1 MKNTPLISVVIP
13 VYNAEKF
20 LSKCLEHLIHQTYQN
35 LEIIIVDDGCTDNT
49 ADVYNH
55 YAKLDK
61 RIKILNQKNAGPSAA
76 LNNGLKNANG
86 QYVHFHDHD
95 DYVNLDYFEKMANA
109 ACQTDADIL
118 CGEVNQPDY
127 NFPRFDAIEIL
138 ISTRDKILKTRAN
151 KFRPAWRYLYKK
163 SFLDKTGLKYDE
175 RIFGAQDLFFT
186 QPAIV
191 LAQTVATVPGAI
203 YNVVDMETALGKSR
217 KLISNRNNSTDTQ
230 NAREKL
236 NEFLIAHNAYELMTT
251 PESPFVIEKFKMFN
265 MTLTRREIFQNK
277 IRYYFL
283 GLNVGTRR
291 IYRK

>member
-109 ACQTDADIL
+109 SWEATKRPERKDL
-118 CGEVNQPDY
+118 MFE
-127 NFPRFDAIEIL
+127 
-138 ISTRDKILKTRAN
+138 N
-151 KFRPAWRYLYKK
+151 KFAK
-163 SFLDKTGLKYDE
+163 SISSILF
-175 RIFGAQDLFFT
+175 IF
-186 QPAIV
+186 
-191 LAQTVATVPGAI
+191 
-203 YNVVDMETALGKSR
+203 
-217 KLISNRNNSTDTQ
+217 
-230 NAREKL
+230 
-236 NEFLIAHNAYELMTT
+236 
-251 PESPFVIEKFKMFN
+251 
-265 MTLTRREIFQNK
+265 
-277 IRYYFL
+277 
-283 GLNVGTRR
+283 
-291 IYRK
+291 